1 MFRSATLGSG
11 GLHQLHHHSASFL
24 PSQRL
29 STASYAPPEDD
40 EVFPH
45 LWYDPEDYIKHP
57 TVGGSSSD
65 YHHHHYPRS
74 YEPTDNAADEPEL
87 EHPPSSTNSLLF
99 EPLDLPPKST
109 GSTGSLSLEQTLK
122 DAFLNFTPEPSPP
135 TSLTSPLLLFD
146 KSPPLSASSLMSAYL
161 RSTVSSVSS
170 SSGRNSALFDHPVST
185 ATTSTTTRLPEF
197 STSVMNALLG
207 FQPAP
212 SPSSPWTQT
221 SHTNASPDVYP
232 LQQPPSMRQLLLSP
246 TVSSSSLET
255 GSHIS
260 PLWISASMLTTP
272 TSQLPAPELG
282 RKNVSVSGERRRPKT
297 RRVPKTLATPM
308 VLSLA
313 GLTSHHVRSLA
324 SPTGDTDSYRDSDAG
339 SHSPSG
345 SASSD
350 SESLS
355 ALDKSAKGKK
365 CVAPGCVRRAQSNS
379 RCKAHG
385 GGARCQFAGPGGCAR
400 SSQGGGFCRAHG
412 GGKRCEFPGCER
424 GQQRKGRCYVH
435 GGIRKCQMGAC
446 EKKDRGNGF
455 CISHGGGKRC
465 EYTGCSR
472 AVRRGLLCQLHE
484 GAS

>member
-11 GLHQLHHHSASFL
+11 GLHQLHHHPAPFL
-24 PSQRL
+24 PPPQRL
-29 STASYAPPEDD
+29 SFAPPEDD

-45 LWYDPEDYIKHP
+45 LWYDPEDYKH
-57 TVGGSSSD
+57 TAAGGD
-65 YHHHHYPRS
+65 HRG
-74 YEPTDNAADEPEL
+74 YEPAHGDEGEEPEI
-87 EHPPSSTNSLLF
+87 EQPPSSTNSLLF

-161 RSTVSSVSS
+161 RSAASSMGGGSS
-170 SSGRNSALFDHPVST
+170 NGGGSSRGAALFEHQTPIARHPELSGSH
-185 ATTSTTTRLPEF
+185 A
-197 STSVMNALLG
+197 SVMNALLG
-207 FQPAP
+207 FQPTT
-212 SPSSPWTQT
+212 SPSSPWMAGSSSSSDPPT
-221 SHTNASPDVYP
+221 SAPH
-232 LQQPPSMRQLLLSP
+232 SMRQLLLSP
-246 TVSSSSLET
+246 SSLDSQ
-255 GSHIS
+255 G
-260 PLWISASMLTTP
+260 PLWISASMLATP

-282 RKNVSVSGERRRPKT
+282 RKSPSRRPKA
-297 RRVPKTLATPM
+297 RRVAKALASALSSPTTTPM

-313 GLTSHHVRSLA
+313 GLQGPVRTLA
-324 SPTGDTDSYRDSDAG
+324 SPTGRDSIG
-339 SHSPSG
+339 SYSPGG
-345 SASSD
+345 SAGSD
-350 SESLS
+350 SES

-365 CVAPGCVRRAQSNS
+365 CVEPGCVRRAQSNS

-435 GGIRKCQMGAC
+435 GGIRKCQMGDC

-465 EYTGCSR
+465 EHPGCSR

-484 GAS
+484 TAT